1 MNDVE
6 KYFEYNSAEESM
18 KAWKDRFDGF
28 HTKLPAELCEFF
40 FSYWTEMETNRELII
55 QELLELTSYPCHE
68 AYLILSEANEYLRQ
82 GLPVLG
88 DQSLPAVKSREQ
100 EEKELEE
107 LFVEFPNLNN
117 GEFIKSYWE
126 DFELGVKVDNFF
138 FQVHKKFK
146 QALVEFY
153 FESINSLEGD
163 QLRFIDCQLYYR
175 SSTPF
180 SEGSLKLKYQTEE
193 PNEKQSSP
201 MSST

>member
-117 GEFIKSYWE
+117 DEFIKSNWE
-126 DFELGVKVDNFF
+126 DFELGVKVDNFILL
-138 FQVHKKFK
+138 VHKKIK
-146 QALVEFY
+146 EALVEFY
-153 FESINSLEGD
+153 FENINRLEGD
-163 QLRFIDCQLYYR
+163 QLRYIDCQIYYR
-175 SSTPF
+175 SAISF
-180 SEGSLKLKYQTEE
+180 SEGSLRLKNQAEE
-193 PNEKQSSP
+193 PDKNQSHQSL
-201 MSST
+201 SI